1 MLVITR
7 GYLETPPVNSDHP
20 IHLRHLDR
28 RTSAAFHDAQL
39 RLTDRTR
46 RHEERWSSW
55 SRQDDMGFFWW
66 LMHVVVEIWLKT
78 WWNVPFVEIWLCISE
93 MGPCSCWNV
102 LENKKNMVNSM
113 VNYIYIL
120 TISILHATIV
130 VKTSNMENL
139 ASGNQTWQAEKYIVD
154 IPLPC
159 LINRGV
165 VNLSLKSM
173 RKMLLFFFRK
183 NDGFFHKN
191 SCSKLW

>member
-1 MLVITR
+1 
-7 GYLETPPVNSDHP
+7 
-20 IHLRHLDR
+20 
-28 RTSAAFHDAQL
+28 
-39 RLTDRTR
+39 
-46 RHEERWSSW
+46 
-55 SRQDDMGFFWW
+55 
-66 LMHVVVEIWLKT
+66 
-78 WWNVPFVEIWLCISE
+78 
-93 MGPCSCWNV
+93 
-102 LENKKNMVNSM
+102 MVNSM
-113 VNYIYIL
+113 VNYIYIYIL